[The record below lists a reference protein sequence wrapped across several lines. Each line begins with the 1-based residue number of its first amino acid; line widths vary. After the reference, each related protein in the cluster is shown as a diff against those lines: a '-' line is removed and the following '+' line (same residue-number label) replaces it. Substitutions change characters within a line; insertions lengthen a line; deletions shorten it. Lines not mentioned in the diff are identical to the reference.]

1 MGAKTAIMSIEF
13 IDKDISPWSG
23 LVLLEKMMNRMN
35 LSEILSTV
43 GLPEQGSNRG
53 YSPEQLIKSFWVSLW
68 CGASSFEHTEILRE
82 DHTLKEL
89 FGWKRMAGHK
99 AYQRYFNKFDRPTNA
114 VSPICISGFSKNC
127 ILTTILLISTLRF

>member
-1 MGAKTAIMSIEF
+1 MSIEF

-53 YSPEQLIKSFWVSLW
+53 YSPEQLIK
-68 CGASSFEHTEILRE
+68 
-82 DHTLKEL
+82 
-89 FGWKRMAGHK
+89 
-99 AYQRYFNKFDRPTNA
+99 
-114 VSPICISGFSKNC
+114 
-127 ILTTILLISTLRF
+127 LIDS

>member
-1 MGAKTAIMSIEF
+1 MCNIKDKKLITLSHLLGAKATIMSIEF

-23 LVLLEKMMNRMN
+23 LVLMEKMMHRMN

-68 CGASSFEHTEILRE
+68 CGASCFEHTEILR
-82 DHTLKEL
+82 
-89 FGWKRMAGHK
+89 
-99 AYQRYFNKFDRPTNA
+99 
-114 VSPICISGFSKNC
+114 
-127 ILTTILLISTLRF
+127 